1 MSNLIMLSFEQ
12 LSNQQSNSC
21 PPLATLMLLRH
32 VPFEFFIEE
41 SHHAAAPQQSA
52 LFQVLFSSF
61 LQSTSSP
68 TLDST
73 HSNVGPVTFFF
84 LKKIHLLSLFIYMR
98 V

>member
-1 MSNLIMLSFEQ
+1 
-12 LSNQQSNSC
+12 
-21 PPLATLMLLRH
+21 MLLRH

-84 LKKIHLLSLFIYMR
+84 EKNPFTISLYIYACVKLMSSAMI
-98 V
+98 VY